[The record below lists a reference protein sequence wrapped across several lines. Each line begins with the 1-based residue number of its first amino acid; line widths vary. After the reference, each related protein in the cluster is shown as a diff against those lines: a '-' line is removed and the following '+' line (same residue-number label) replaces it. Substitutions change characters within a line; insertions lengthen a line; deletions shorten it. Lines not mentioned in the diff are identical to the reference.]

1 MTDSDRARCLELYQD
16 WKKREAKLQE
26 NIENKRSEEYM
37 LRNVSHTD
45 NKSREMTNELIK
57 RIFSKIYEYLV
68 DKNSNVIVGNN
79 LDITQLPEKIV
90 NMLTPLLT
98 ELKDQNET
106 LTLNEF
112 HLAGKHL
119 YNFLPYDEKLY
130 LWDWYSVKS
139 KIKKENNENALFTF
153 KVSIII

>member
-1 MTDSDRARCLELYQD
+1 
-16 WKKREAKLQE
+16 
-26 NIENKRSEEYM
+26 M

-153 KVSIII
+153 KVRIIT